1 MSKHNVFV
9 VPGNIDSAYPGTV
22 VNDVQTVVGDRLR
35 KATSEANDLMDE
47 AKSYLSDIKALMNGL
62 NLDELEPLAIDE
74 DIDSIISKL
83 IDHIPSTDELNFAIE
98 AIEAFDVDDEP
109 QGLDKLQEVER
120 VEVTNASEILSMLIG
135 RWLAKLEQDGTG
147 LDPAVEESIWQ
158 SFLLRQQIEN
168 ERLVRE
174 AENYYAS
181 KGFTLPPGTLQGKVN
196 ELLLAAE
203 ATNRDQIRT
212 ISIEQAKLAQTNTH
226 FIMQESLKAGIS
238 ILADEC
244 ERIVKFR
251 TTVIEEYK
259 ARLDYIRLKV
269 EAYAARCEALA
280 KSLNARTGVFS
291 ALAAAA
297 SAEIQSKLGV
307 AELKLKERIANM
319 DIKLKEIEYE
329 IERAKQ
335 YYGIQ
340 IEAARTAANVM
351 SQLCASTLSSVHTQ
365 ASIGVQ
371 AGISN
376 SSSVSVGASWQD
388 SDSYSET
395 VNKNV

>member
-9 VPGNIDSAYPGTV
+9 VPENIPSAYPGTV

-47 AKSYLSDIKALMNGL
+47 ARSYLDGIKALMNGL
-62 NLDELEPLAIDE
+62 KLDELEPLAIDE

-109 QGLDKLQEVER
+109 EGLDKLQEVEP
-120 VEVTNASEILSMLIG
+120 VEVTKASEILSMLIG

-147 LDPAVEESIWQ
+147 LDPAVEKDIWE
-158 SFLLRQQIEN
+158 SFLVRQQIEN

-226 FIMQESLKAGIS
+226 FIMQESLKAGIG

-251 TTVIEEYK
+251 TTIMEEHT

-269 EAYAARCEALA
+269 EAYKARCDALA

-388 SDSYSET
+388 SDIYSET
-395 VNKNV
+395 VNKNA

>member
-9 VPGNIDSAYPGTV
+9 VPENIPSAYPGTV

-35 KATSEANDLMDE
+35 KATSDANDLMDE
-47 AKSYLSDIKALMNGL
+47 ARSYLSDIKALLNGL

-109 QGLDKLQEVER
+109 EGLDKLQEVEP
-120 VEVTNASEILSMLIG
+120 VEVTKASEILSMLIG

-147 LDPAVEESIWQ
+147 LDPAVEKDIWE
-158 SFLLRQQIEN
+158 SFLVRQQIEN

-226 FIMQESLKAGIS
+226 FIMQESLKAGVS

-251 TTVIEEYK
+251 TTVMEEYT
-259 ARLDYIRLKV
+259 ARLDYIKLKV
-269 EAYAARCEALA
+269 EAYKARCDALA

-388 SDSYSET
+388 SDIYSET
-395 VNKNV
+395 VNKNA

>member
-9 VPGNIDSAYPGTV
+9 VPENIPSAYPGTV

-35 KATSEANDLMDE
+35 KATSEANGLMDE
-47 AKSYLSDIKALMNGL
+47 ARSYLSDIKALMNGL
-62 NLDELEPLAIDE
+62 NLDELEPLDIDE

-98 AIEAFDVDDEP
+98 AFEIDAEP
-109 QGLDKLQEVER
+109 KGLDKLQEVER
-120 VEVTNASEILSMLIG
+120 VEITNAKDILDNLITK
-135 RWLAKLEQDGTG
+135 WLTKLAQDGTG

-238 ILADEC
+238 ILAGEC

-251 TTVIEEYK
+251 TSVIEEYK

-269 EAYAARCEALA
+269 DAYAARCDALA

-307 AELKLKERIANM
+307 AELRLKERIANM
-319 DIKLKEIEYE
+319 NIKLKEIEYE

>member
-9 VPGNIDSAYPGTV
+9 VPENIPSAYPGTV

-98 AIEAFDVDDEP
+98 AIEAFDVEEEP
-109 QGLDKLQEVER
+109 KGLDKLQEVEH
-120 VEVTNASEILSMLIG
+120 VEVTNAKGILDNLIG
-135 RWLAKLEQDGTG
+135 KWLTKLTQDGTG

-269 EAYAARCEALA
+269 AAYAARCDALA

-376 SSSVSVGASWQD
+376 SSSVSIGASWQD
-388 SDSYSET
+388 SDIYSET

>member
-9 VPGNIDSAYPGTV
+9 FPGNIDSAYPGTV
-22 VNDVQTVVGDRLR
+22 VNNVQTVVGDRLR

-47 AKSYLSDIKALMNGL
+47 AKSYLSDIKALMKGL
-62 NLDELEPLAIDE
+62 KLDELEPLAIDE
-74 DIDSIISKL
+74 DIDNIISKL

-120 VEVTNASEILSMLIG
+120 VEVTGAKSILDSLIG
-135 RWLAKLEQDGTG
+135 KWLTKLTQDGTG
-147 LDPAVEESIWQ
+147 LDPVVEENIWK
-158 SFLLRQQIEN
+158 SFLFRQQIEN

-226 FIMQESLKAGIS
+226 FIMQESLNAGIR

-251 TTVIEEYK
+251 TTVMEEYT

-269 EAYAARCEALA
+269 AAYEARCNALA
-280 KSLNARTGVFS
+280 KLLNARTGVFS

-376 SSSVSVGASWQD
+376 SSSVTVGASWED